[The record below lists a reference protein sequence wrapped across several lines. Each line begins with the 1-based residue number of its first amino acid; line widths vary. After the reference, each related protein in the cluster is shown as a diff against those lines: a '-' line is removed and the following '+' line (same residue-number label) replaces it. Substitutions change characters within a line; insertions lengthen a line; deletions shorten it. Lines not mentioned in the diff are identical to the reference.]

1 MDEIREFKFSST
13 NWTAAMDV
21 LTAAFGI
28 IVIAHSHGSPSERS
42 SARKKLATRRLISG
56 KADL

>member
-1 MDEIREFKFSST
+1 MDDIREFEVPST

-28 IVIAHSHGSPSERS
+28 IVIARSRGSPNEQS